1 MFSKYNENIDQ
12 LKDIKKNF
20 KNSVLYIVTENI
32 SKVKDSITEAL
43 KEGNFNRN
51 YKGFSIENSVNI
63 P

>member
-20 KNSVLYIVTENI
+20 TNSVLYIVTENI

-51 YKGFSIENSVNI
+51 YKGFSIENSANI

>member
-1 MFSKYNENIDQ
+1 MFSKYNENIHQ

-20 KNSVLYIVTENI
+20 TNSVLYIVTENI

>member
-20 KNSVLYIVTENI
+20 TNSVLYIVTENI